1 MKKILRVVEPFFT
14 AELGDTF
21 TFSDKTNLYESQTQE
36 EFRKSDE
43 DDEVTSSYNS
53 TFSISKSYAK
63 ELIDEGYLEEVDNT
77 TTDNKPF
84 TNVFDEIKTLKEKY
98 SSELSKLDE
107 DMKLSP
113 QCLKVERE
121 TVLSNLVK
129 VLNHLESLKK

>member
-43 DDEVTSSYNS
+43 DNEVTSSYNA
-53 TFSISKSYAK
+53 TFSISKAYAQ
-63 ELIDEGYLEEVDNT
+63 ELIEDGYLEEVDT
-77 TTDNKPF
+77 TTADKPF

>member
-43 DDEVTSSYNS
+43 DNEVTSSYNA
-53 TFSISKSYAK
+53 TFSISKAYAQ
-63 ELIDEGYLEEVDNT
+63 ELIEDGYLEEVDTT
-77 TTDNKPF
+77 TTDKPF

>member
-63 ELIDEGYLEEVDNT
+63 ELIDEGYLEEVDT
-77 TTDNKPF
+77 KTEDKPF

-129 VLNHLESLKK
+129 ILNHLESLKK

>member
-43 DDEVTSSYNS
+43 DNEVTSSYNA
-53 TFSISKSYAK
+53 TFSISKAYAQ
-63 ELIDEGYLEEVDNT
+63 ELIEDGYLEEVDT
-77 TTDNKPF
+77 KTEDKPF

>member
-43 DDEVTSSYNS
+43 DDEVTSSYNA
-53 TFSISKSYAK
+53 TFSISKAYAQ
-63 ELIDEGYLEEVDNT
+63 ELIKDGYLEEVDT
-77 TTDNKPF
+77 KTEDKPF

>member
-53 TFSISKSYAK
+53 TFSISKAYAQ
-63 ELIDEGYLEEVDNT
+63 ELIKDGYLEEVDT
-77 TTDNKPF
+77 KTEDKPF

>member
-36 EFRKSDE
+36 VFRKSDE
-43 DDEVTSSYNS
+43 DNEVTSSYNA
-53 TFSISKSYAK
+53 TFSISKAYAQ
-63 ELIDEGYLEEVDNT
+63 ELIEDGYLEEVDTT
-77 TTDNKPF
+77 TTDKPF

>member
-63 ELIDEGYLEEVDNT
+63 ELIDEGYLEEVDT
-77 TTDNKPF
+77 KTEDKPF

-129 VLNHLESLKK
+129 VLDHLESLKK

>member
-43 DDEVTSSYNS
+43 DDDVTSSYNA
-53 TFSISKSYAK
+53 TFSISKAYAQ
-63 ELIDEGYLEEVDNT
+63 ELIKDGYLEEVDT
-77 TTDNKPF
+77 KTEDKPF

>member
-43 DDEVTSSYNS
+43 DNEVTSSYNA
-53 TFSISKSYAK
+53 TFSISKAYAQ
-63 ELIDEGYLEEVDNT
+63 ELIEDGYLEEVDT
-77 TTDNKPF
+77 TTADKPF
-84 TNVFDEIKTLKEKY
+84 MNVFDEIKTLKEKY
-98 SSELSKLDE
+98 NSELSKLDE